1 MLSFIDCDWSFL
13 IFHFYSI
20 SDPPVPHI
28 PQREELRSI
37 VSAPP
42 LDLSTEKECF
52 ELWVRVMH
60 LDSYRKA
67 VVSGFISSIGSLT
80 ESLVSSILFLF

>member
-1 MLSFIDCDWSFL
+1 MLYDLLILFI
-13 IFHFYSI
+13 HY

-60 LDSYRKA
+60 LDSYRRA
-67 VVSGFISSIGSLT
+67 VISGFISSIGSLT
-80 ESLVSSILFLF
+80 ESLVSSITFLYLKNKMQL